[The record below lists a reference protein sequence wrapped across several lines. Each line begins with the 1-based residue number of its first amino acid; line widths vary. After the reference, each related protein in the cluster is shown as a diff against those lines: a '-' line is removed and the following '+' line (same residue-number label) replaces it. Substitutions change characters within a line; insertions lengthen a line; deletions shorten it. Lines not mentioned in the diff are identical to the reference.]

1 MDTGEK
7 IKRERKRRRYTQR
20 QLGELLG
27 ISYQT
32 IAQWENGFRE
42 PKFVSIV
49 KIAHAL
55 EINPM
60 ELMPD
65 WFIEEV
71 NTYATP

>member
-1 MDTGEK
+1 M
-7 IKRERKRRRYTQR
+7 
-20 QLGELLG
+20 LG